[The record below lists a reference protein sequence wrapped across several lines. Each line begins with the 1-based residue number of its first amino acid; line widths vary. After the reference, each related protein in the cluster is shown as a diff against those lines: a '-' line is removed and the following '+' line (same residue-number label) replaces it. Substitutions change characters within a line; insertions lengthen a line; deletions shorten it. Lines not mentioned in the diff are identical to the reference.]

1 MLFQFTASTIETH
14 WHDFSYKCSNTQ
26 NMKRILILSFV
37 LISAVA
43 VNAQTLGGR
52 VGVNFSNIIKTGDDN
67 FETEFKPGLHAGLT
81 LDIPVIDRLSFAPEI
96 MYSQKG
102 YKTSG
107 TSLLGGANEYTVTTN
122 FIEVPIL
129 LKIRAASGFNLHLG
143 PQVSFLTS
151 TTQSFKTGSDEYR
164 NKIDEEN
171 DNLKKNIIGGVIGAG
186 FNFGTKTSLVAR
198 YALDFQ
204 KNNEDGS
211 SETPLYKNQ
220 VIQLGLG
227 INF

>member
-1 MLFQFTASTIETH
+1 
-14 WHDFSYKCSNTQ
+14 
-26 NMKRILILSFV
+26 MKRILILSFV
-37 LISAVA
+37 LLSAVA
-43 VNAQTLGGR
+43 VNAQSLGGR
-52 VGVNFSNIIKTGDDN
+52 VGVNFSNIIKTGDDD
-67 FETEFKPGLHAGLT
+67 FETEFKPGIHAGIT
-81 LDIPVIDRLSFAPEI
+81 LDIPLVSQLSFAPEI

-107 TSLLGGANEYTVTTN
+107 TSLLGGANEYSVTTN
-122 FIEVPIL
+122 FIEVPVL
-129 LKIRAASGFNLHLG
+129 LKLKAGTGFNIHLG
-143 PQVSFLTS
+143 PQISFLTA
-151 TTQSFKTGSDEYR
+151 TTTSYKTGSEEYR

-171 DNLKKNIIGGVIGAG
+171 DNLKKNLIGGVIGAG
-186 FNFGTKTSLVAR
+186 FNFGTRTSLVAR

-220 VIQLGLG
+220 VIQVGLG

>member
-1 MLFQFTASTIETH
+1 
-14 WHDFSYKCSNTQ
+14 
-26 NMKRILILSFV
+26 MKRIVILSLV

-43 VNAQTLGGR
+43 ANAQSLGGR
-52 VGVNFSNIIKTGDDN
+52 VGVNFSNIIKTGDSD
-67 FETEFKPGLHAGLT
+67 FETDFKPGLHAGIT
-81 LDIPVIDRLSFAPEI
+81 LNIPLVSNLSFAPEL

-102 YKTSG
+102 YKTNG
-107 TSLLGGANEYTVTTN
+107 TSLLGGENEYSVTTN

-129 LKIRAASGFNLHLG
+129 LKIGASNGFNIHLG
-143 PQVSFLTS
+143 PQISFLTS
-151 TTQSFKTGSDEYR
+151 TTESFKTGSDEYR
-164 NKIDEEN
+164 RKIKEEN
-171 DNLKKNIIGGVIGAG
+171 DNLKKNILGGVVGAS
-186 FNFGTKTSLVAR
+186 FNVGSRASLVAR

-211 SETPLYKNQ
+211 SETPQYKNR